1 MYFLLIYLFIPVVN
15 NLVTVEI
22 HRKSIYQPFSSC
34 SFIRNISWS
43 NDASIQSCTWEC
55 VQEYNCQT
63 AVYYND
69 DKNCLLFAD
78 ICQTNFIQ
86 SSGNISASVICFQ
99 KTHSDQYNVEKRC
112 DIKYFIFLDTLIT
125 MCSTTMTTN
134 QIDTESSYTSMMT
147 TTEET
152 SPSTTLT
159 TTLTPI
165 NATMITTNP
174 VINTTESSYVCG
186 NMTVLIGT
194 DLGSA
199 NLNFGQVHSFA
210 ECCTWCQSNSSCVS
224 FTWDIPTGG
233 GSISWCYLKNLILT
247 PSSNPLVVSAHY

>member
-1 MYFLLIYLFIPVVN
+1 MYFLLIYLFIPIVN

-43 NDASIQSCTWEC
+43 NDVSIQSCTWEC

-69 DKNCLLFAD
+69 AKNCLLYAD

-99 KTHSDQYNVEKRC
+99 KTHN
-112 DIKYFIFLDTLIT
+112 TLIT

-152 SPSTTLT
+152 LLSTTLT
-159 TTLTPI
+159 TTVTPI
-165 NATMITTNP
+165 NTTIITTNP
-174 VINTTESSYVCG
+174 VIYTTESSYVCG
-186 NMTVLIGT
+186 NMTVLKGI
-194 DLGSA
+194 DLVSGFMD
-199 NLNFGQVHSFA
+199 LRQVHSFA

-224 FTWDIPTGG
+224 YTWNIPTSA
-233 GSISWCYLKNLILT
+233 GSISWCYIKDHV
-247 PSSNPLVVSAHY
+247 PSSSNNPLVISAHY

>member
-1 MYFLLIYLFIPVVN
+1 MYFLLIYLFIPIVN

-43 NDASIQSCTWEC
+43 NDVSIQSCTWEC

-69 DKNCLLFAD
+69 DKKCLLYAD

-99 KTHSDQYNVEKRC
+99 KTHSDQYNVEKKY

-152 SPSTTLT
+152 LLSTTLT
-159 TTLTPI
+159 TTVTPI
-165 NATMITTNP
+165 NTTMITTNP
-174 VINTTESSYVCG
+174 ITNTTESSYVCG
-186 NMTVLIGT
+186 NMTVLIGI
-194 DLGSA
+194 DLVSGFMD
-199 NLNFGQVHSFA
+199 LRQVHSFA

-224 FTWDIPTGG
+224 YTWNIPTSA
-233 GSISWCYLKNLILT
+233 GSISWCYIKDHV
-247 PSSNPLVVSAHY
+247 PSSSNNPSVVSAHY